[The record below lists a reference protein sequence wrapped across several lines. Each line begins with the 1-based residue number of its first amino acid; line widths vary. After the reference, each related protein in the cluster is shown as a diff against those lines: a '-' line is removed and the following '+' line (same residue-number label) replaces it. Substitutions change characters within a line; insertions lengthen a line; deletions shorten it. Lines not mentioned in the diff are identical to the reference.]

1 METTMYTDTTKSP
14 MNTIIRRHLKSTI
27 SVEVLPSKNWEDI
40 ASYEINRLKLEIM
53 SYANQIINRPGYD
66 EMMEAV
72 ENLDSANDRISGS
85 LFSNIS

>member
-1 METTMYTDTTKSP
+1 MYTDTTKSP

-53 SYANQIINRPGYD
+53 SYANQLINRPGYD

>member
-1 METTMYTDTTKSP
+1 MYTDTTKSP

-72 ENLDSANDRISGS
+72 ESLDSANDRISGS

>member
-1 METTMYTDTTKSP
+1 MYTDTTKSP

-66 EMMEAV
+66 DMMEAV

>member
-1 METTMYTDTTKSP
+1 MYTDTTKSP
-14 MNTIIRRHLKSTI
+14 MNTITRRHLKSTI
-27 SVEVLPSKNWEDI
+27 SVEVLPSKNWEEI

-66 EMMEAV
+66 EMIEAI

>member
-1 METTMYTDTTKSP
+1 MYTDTSQSP
-14 MNTIIRRHLKSTI
+14 INTITRRHLNSTI
-27 SVEVLPSKNWEDI
+27 SVEILPSKNWEEI
-40 ASYEINRLKLEIM
+40 ASYEINRLKIEIM

-66 EMMEAV
+66 EMIEAI

>member
-1 METTMYTDTTKSP
+1 MYTDTTKSP
-14 MNTIIRRHLKSTI
+14 MNSITQGHLKSTI
-27 SVEVLPSKNWEDI
+27 SVEVLPSKNWEYI

-53 SYANQIINRPGYD
+53 SYANQIINRPGYE
-66 EMMEAV
+66 EMIEAV

>member
-1 METTMYTDTTKSP
+1 MYTDTTKLP
-14 MNTIIRRHLKSTI
+14 MNTIARRHLKSTI
-27 SVEVLPSKNWEDI
+27 SVEVLPNKNWEEI
-40 ASYEINRLKLEIM
+40 ASYEINRLRLEIM

-66 EMMEAV
+66 EMIEAV

>member
-1 METTMYTDTTKSP
+1 MYTDTTKSP
-14 MNTIIRRHLKSTI
+14 LNSITRRHLKSTI
-27 SVEVLPSKNWEDI
+27 SVEVLPNKNWEDI

-53 SYANQIINRPGYD
+53 SYANQIINRPGYE

>member
-1 METTMYTDTTKSP
+1 MYTDTTKSP

-27 SVEVLPSKNWEDI
+27 SVEVLPNKNWEDI

>member
-1 METTMYTDTTKSP
+1 
-14 MNTIIRRHLKSTI
+14 MNITRRHLKSTI

-53 SYANQIINRPGYD
+53 SYANQIINRPGYE

>member
-1 METTMYTDTTKSP
+1 MYRDTTKSP
-14 MNTIIRRHLKSTI
+14 LNSITRRHLKSTI
-27 SVEVLPSKNWEDI
+27 SVEVLPNKNWEEI

-53 SYANQIINRPGYD
+53 TYANQIINRPGYD
-66 EMMEAV
+66 EMIEAV

>member
-1 METTMYTDTTKSP
+1 MYTDTTKSP

>member
-1 METTMYTDTTKSP
+1 MYTDTTKSP

-27 SVEVLPSKNWEDI
+27 SVEVLPNKNWEEI

-66 EMMEAV
+66 EMIEAV

>member
-1 METTMYTDTTKSP
+1 MYTDTTKSP
-14 MNTIIRRHLKSTI
+14 MNTITRRHLKSTI

-53 SYANQIINRPGYD
+53 SYANQIINRPCYD

>member
-1 METTMYTDTTKSP
+1 MYTDTTKSP

-27 SVEVLPSKNWEDI
+27 SVEVLHSKNWEDI

-72 ENLDSANDRISGS
+72 ENLDSANDSISGS

>member
-1 METTMYTDTTKSP
+1 MYTDTTKLP
-14 MNTIIRRHLKSTI
+14 MNTIARRHLKSTI
-27 SVEVLPSKNWEDI
+27 SVEVLPNKNWEEI

>member
-1 METTMYTDTTKSP
+1 MYTDTTKSP

-53 SYANQIINRPGYD
+53 SYANQIINRPGYE
-66 EMMEAV
+66 EMIEAV